1 MKRGFGTFA
10 AALYLATASP
20 AFAHHSHP
28 LTYDW
33 CKSITVEGR
42 VESVEYKNPHSIIVV
57 SLDDGTAYTVDWMP
71 LEGLTRNRI
80 LESAKGALAFGARVS
95 VTGAPIRPAAEIR
108 GFFPD
113 FKGEVNPR
121 TIDPWLIR
129 RVGDTFNWGLEP
141 SPNPAT
147 CAGIFRSSPPAQ
159 NR

>member
-1 MKRGFGTFA
+1 MKRGVRTLA
-10 AALYLATASP
+10 AVLYLATP

-33 CKSITVEGR
+33 CRSVTVEGR

-57 SLDDGTAYTVDWMP
+57 RQDDGTAYTVDWMP
-71 LEGLTRNRI
+71 LDGLTRNGI
-80 LESAKGALAFGARVS
+80 LESAKGALASGARVS
-95 VTGAPIRPAAEIR
+95 VTGAPIRTAAEIR

-129 RVGDTFNWGLEP
+129 RVGDRFSWALP
-141 SPNPAT
+141 QAPDPAN
-147 CAGIFRSSPPAQ
+147 CSVIFRNPSIA
-159 NR
+159 R

>member
-1 MKRGFGTFA
+1 MKRGVRTLA
-10 AALYLATASP
+10 AVHCFATAFP

-33 CKSITVEGR
+33 CKSVTVEGR

-57 SLDDGTAYTVDWMP
+57 RQDDGTAYTVDWNP
-71 LEGLTRNRI
+71 LDGLTRNRI
-80 LESAKGALAFGARVS
+80 LESAKGALTFGARVS
-95 VTGAPIRPAAEIR
+95 VTGAPIRTTAEIR

-129 RVGDTFNWGLEP
+129 RVGDTFSWSLP
-141 SPNPAT
+141 QVPDPAK
-147 CAGIFRSSPPAQ
+147 CAGIFKTPA
-159 NR
+159 R

>member
-1 MKRGFGTFA
+1 M
-10 AALYLATASP
+10 AALSLATASP

-57 SLDDGTAYTVDWMP
+57 RQDDGTAYTVDWNP
-71 LEGLTRNRI
+71 LAGLTRNRI
-80 LESAKGALAFGARVS
+80 LESAKAALVFGARVS
-95 VTGAPIRPAAEIR
+95 VTGAPIRTAAEIR

-129 RVGDTFNWGLEP
+129 RVGDTFNWGLP
-141 SPNPAT
+141 QLPDPAN
-147 CAGIFRSSPPAQ
+147 CAGSSGHP
-159 NR
+159 

>member
-1 MKRGFGTFA
+1 MKRGVGTFA

-57 SLDDGTAYTVDWMP
+57 RQDDGTAYTVDWIP
-71 LEGLTRNRI
+71 LDGLTRNRI

-95 VTGAPIRPAAEIR
+95 VTGAPIRTAAEIR
-108 GFFPD
+108 GFFSD

-121 TIDPWLIR
+121 TIDPWVIR
-129 RVGDTFNWGLEP
+129 RVGDTFSWSLP
-141 SPNPAT
+141 PVPDPAN
-147 CAGIFRSSPPAQ
+147 CEGIFKTPA
-159 NR
+159 R

>member
-1 MKRGFGTFA
+1 MRQLTLA
-10 AALYLATASP
+10 AAIWIVTAASS
-20 AFAHHSHP
+20 AYAHHSHP

-57 SLDDGTAYTVDWMP
+57 RQDDGTAYTVDWMP
-71 LEGLTRNRI
+71 LDGLTRNRI

-95 VTGAPIRPAAEIR
+95 VTGAPIRTTVAIR

-129 RVGDTFNWGLEP
+129 RVGDTFSWALP
-141 SPNPAT
+141 QLPDPAN
-147 CAGIFRSSPPAQ
+147 CAGIFKTPA
-159 NR
+159 R